1 MTIRTKILYASLV
14 CTLLGACASTF
25 KATYDHDTGHDF
37 TNYQT
42 FAWIAE
48 HPMQVG
54 ATNRIPN
61 PMLEPR
67 IMSALENALVAK
79 GYRWVKKAEDA
90 DFVLSFTVGSREEI
104 KIDSYPSTY
113 AGYGGAYGR
122 RWGGAYYGY
131 GATETNVRQYT
142 KGMLA
147 VDVFDVKERRPVWH
161 GVAEKTIN
169 EADREDAEGTI
180 NAAVDAILA
189 GFPPSEVTKS

>member
-1 MTIRTKILYASLV
+1 MTTRMNLLGMVLV
-14 CTLLGACASTF
+14 CAALAACASTF
-25 KATYDHDTGHDF
+25 KATYDHDAGHDF

-42 FAWIAE
+42 FAWISKN
-48 HPMQVG
+48 PMQVG

-67 IMSALENALVAK
+67 IMSALEEALGAK
-79 GYRWVKKAEDA
+79 GYQWVKKAEDA
-90 DFVLSFTVGSREEI
+90 DFVMSFTVGSREEI

-113 AGYGGAYGR
+113 AGYGAAYPR

-131 GATETNVRQYT
+131 GTETNVRQYT

-180 NAAVDAILA
+180 KAAVDAILA
-189 GFPPSEVTKS
+189 GFPPS